1 MNGLMKSILFNQ
13 QDLPLCAFEADQPQQ
28 YRRFCSQTIG
38 EGFGS
43 RIGLESHNFKGIV
56 SVTSVALTGTM
67 NSNKS
72 NKQSLSI
79 GKGS

>member
-1 MNGLMKSILFNQ
+1 MNGLMKLILFNQ